1 MLAVLEVLCGH
12 KKINRIFGQILLS
25 KRRKVILTNE
35 KKKKKKC
42 SPPLLPLQR
51 VKSRI
56 IKNKEKESKKSK

>member
-35 KKKKKKC
+35 KKKC

-51 VKSRI
+51 EKSRI

>member
-1 MLAVLEVLCGH
+1 MLAVLEALCGH

-35 KKKKKKC
+35 KKKKC